1 MGIRLQ
7 DIVDALERTDREHS
21 FFYDVRNDRLIRED
35 ETSAGSEECIPLPD
49 YRRIDDYGIME
60 DYIAQVKD
68 SEAREW
74 LGNAIKGK
82 GAFRMFRAVCD
93 RFGLTGDWYAF
104 REREYEDLAAD
115 WCVEN
120 GLAYEDEVRQ
130 EEPDD
135 FYDYEEEEDEPEP
148 VQVRKT
154 MKYSTVTR
162 KNMLGVTLLVRDYLK
177 ETGRNRDADVM
188 DGQNM
193 LEEALKDECVVYQ
206 AAENGLPAG
215 FAVGR
220 DDCLVDLYVRP
231 EYRRRGIGTALVK
244 QLEVQGVHAADLRPD
259 NPAGE
264 GFLQANGYVNV
275 EYIRLG
281 KGERS

>member
-1 MGIRLQ
+1 
-7 DIVDALERTDREHS
+7 
-21 FFYDVRNDRLIRED
+21 
-35 ETSAGSEECIPLPD
+35 
-49 YRRIDDYGIME
+49 
-60 DYIAQVKD
+60 
-68 SEAREW
+68 
-74 LGNAIKGK
+74 
-82 GAFRMFRAVCD
+82 
-93 RFGLTGDWYAF
+93 
-104 REREYEDLAAD
+104 
-115 WCVEN
+115 
-120 GLAYEDEVRQ
+120 
-130 EEPDD
+130 
-135 FYDYEEEEDEPEP
+135 
-148 VQVRKT
+148 
-154 MKYSTVTR
+154 
-162 KNMLGVTLLVRDYLK
+162 MLGVTLLARDYLK

-220 DDCLVDLYVRP
+220 DDCLIDLYVRP

-244 QLEVQGVHAADLRPD
+244 QLEAQGVHAAELRPG